1 MARPA
6 AAWAAVLA
14 ACAQTPAATATPRR
28 LSPSEWLQRRE
39 LTPHP
44 TWTPTPPLATTQGGP
59 RPQGGGGGLYKLATD
74 FGADP
79 TGKADASDA
88 IEKALTTIWAH
99 PPAQASSGQ
108 WMMPVRPDADQPTPD
123 PPLLLLTARPTA
135 GRHRKAPPSSA
146 PTLAARR
153 STWRAAPTPSRG
165 RCASRPSAAAT

>member
-1 MARPA
+1 VEGVTTALMARFA
-6 AAWAAVLA
+6 ATWAAVLA
-14 ACAQTPAATATPRR
+14 ACAQNPAATATPRR

-44 TWTPTPPLATTQGGP
+44 TRTPTPPT
-59 RPQGGGGGLYKLATD
+59 QGGGGGLYRLATD

-108 WMMPVRPDADQPTPD
+108 WMMPVRLPAHCHP
-123 PPLLLLTARPTA
+123 
-135 GRHRKAPPSSA
+135 
-146 PTLAARR
+146 
-153 STWRAAPTPSRG
+153 
-165 RCASRPSAAAT
+165 

>member
-1 MARPA
+1 MARLA

-44 TWTPTPPLATTQGGP
+44 TRTPTPPQEGA
-59 RPQGGGGGLYKLATD
+59 GLYRLATD

-79 TGKADASDA
+79 TGKVDASDA

-108 WMMPVRPDADQPTPD
+108 WMMPVR
-123 PPLLLLTARPTA
+123 LTARP
-135 GRHRKAPPSSA
+135 
-146 PTLAARR
+146 
-153 STWRAAPTPSRG
+153 
-165 RCASRPSAAAT
+165 

>member
-44 TWTPTPPLATTQGGP
+44 TRTPTPPAQGGA
-59 RPQGGGGGLYKLATD
+59 GGGGLYKLATD

-79 TGKADASDA
+79 TGKLDASDA
-88 IEKALTTIWAH
+88 IEKALAIIWAH

-108 WMMPVRPDADQPTPD
+108 WMMPVR
-123 PPLLLLTARPTA
+123 LTAHP
-135 GRHRKAPPSSA
+135 
-146 PTLAARR
+146 
-153 STWRAAPTPSRG
+153 
-165 RCASRPSAAAT
+165 